1 MVLTSRP
8 PLSADSAFYLVLCVA
23 AIGFAAHSPRYDRIG
38 SVVASAMLLANWL
51 ICAATYA
58 VYSPQSVAR
67 DIGIP
72 MTGIDVWAC
81 ADATLGGVVLTLSR
95 ARWWGWV
102 LWAIAMAQLALHGF
116 NMHMSDAVY
125 LGALDKLLLAQVAI
139 FIFLGSNG
147 VVQRISGWRDRISR
161 IRRLVRHAEARTK
174 ATP

>member
-1 MVLTSRP
+1 MGPTSRL

-38 SVVASAMLLANWL
+38 AVVASAMLLANWL

-116 NMHMSDAVY
+116 NTHMIDAVY
-125 LGALDKLLLAQVAI
+125 LGALDKLLIAQVAI

-147 VVQRISGWRDRISR
+147 VVQRISGWRDSISR
-161 IRRLVRHAEARTK
+161 IRRVVRHAEARTK

>member
-8 PLSADSAFYLVLCVA
+8 RLSADSAFYLVLCVA

-38 SVVASAMLLANWL
+38 AVMASAMLLANWL

-125 LGALDKLLLAQVAI
+125 LGALDKLLIAQVAI

-147 VVQRISGWRDRISR
+147 VVQRISSWRDRISR
-161 IRRLVRHAEARTK
+161 IRRVVRHAETRTK

>member
-1 MVLTSRP
+1 MARASRL

-23 AIGFAAHSPRYDRIG
+23 AIGFATHSPRYDRIG
-38 SVVASAMLLANWL
+38 AVVASAMLLANWL

-72 MTGIDVWAC
+72 MTGIGVWAC
-81 ADATLGGVVLTLSR
+81 ADATLGGIVMTLSR
-95 ARWWGWV
+95 ARWWGWA
-102 LWAIAMAQLALHGF
+102 LWAIAMAQVTLHGF

-125 LGALDKLLLAQVAI
+125 LGALDKLLIAQVAI

-147 VVQRISGWRDRISR
+147 VVQRIGSWRDRFSR
-161 IRRLVRHAEARTK
+161 VRRVVRHAEARTK